1 MIGSELF
8 DTTPILI
15 KIRYIKTFVEFR
27 MSSEKKQPVS
37 RNKIIEQFLH
47 NTDCFSSC
55 AARSRQR
62 MKSEFSKQLKCFT
75 PGKVGTKARGRASRE
90 KVGVIES
97 VEIFGQ
103 DGVPSRFFLRLL
115 FFLQFFLFLSRSS
128 LLLGVVHS
136 LRKNEFCSGTI
147 CNYDWY
153 HLCDCH
159 DDVFQKGNPLTQD
172 CHFFL
177 DIFCTLEK
185 RKLIM
190 ENKWIPTVSVF
201 LLPFLQTLP
210 FALCVSALGVG
221 WQSRRAS
228 GLPRFCSSP
237 VDKLQHLVINHFSSP
252 LLKVPLT

>member
-15 KIRYIKTFVEFR
+15 KIRYIKTSVEFR

-62 MKSEFSKQLKCFT
+62 MKSEFSEQLKCLAL
-75 PGKVGTKARGRASRE
+75 GKVGTKARGRASRE

-103 DGVPSRFFLRLL
+103 NRVPSRFFPRLL

-136 LRKNEFCSGTI
+136 LRKNELCSGTI
-147 CNYDWY
+147 CNY
-153 HLCDCH
+153 
-159 DDVFQKGNPLTQD
+159 V
-172 CHFFL
+172 
-177 DIFCTLEK
+177 
-185 RKLIM
+185 
-190 ENKWIPTVSVF
+190 
-201 LLPFLQTLP
+201 
-210 FALCVSALGVG
+210 
-221 WQSRRAS
+221 
-228 GLPRFCSSP
+228 
-237 VDKLQHLVINHFSSP
+237 
-252 LLKVPLT
+252 